1 MAVRLHK
8 MHQATA
14 PLVQNVGGASYLFGD
29 SFTKYFDSTAA
40 HSRRKRAYLVSFFP
54 RLLALQERGCTVD
67 SPTKAATSGCNQS
80 RYSLTN
86 SLWLRFDDRRRVT
99 RTSKTVATNVDTSAK
114 KRNTAVMGDMGLAR
128 WAISTICSTHFASS
142 LRGARMPPAEGTV
155 NLFTRKK
162 CVDALLTSPNN
173 PCFHY
178 GGRIGFAAPSG
189 KGCGTPGNAAE
200 VPRATIR
207 SLHHGGV

>member
-1 MAVRLHK
+1 M
-8 MHQATA
+8 
-14 PLVQNVGGASYLFGD
+14 
-29 SFTKYFDSTAA
+29 
-40 HSRRKRAYLVSFFP
+40 
-54 RLLALQERGCTVD
+54 D
-67 SPTKAATSGCNQS
+67 SPTKAATSGCSQS
-80 RYSLTN
+80 LYSLTN

-99 RTSKTVATNVDTSAK
+99 RTSKTVATNVDASTK
-114 KRNTAVMGDMGLAR
+114 EGNTAVMRDMGFAR

-142 LRGARMPPAEGTV
+142 LRRAHMPPVEGTV

-173 PCFHY
+173 PCFQY

-189 KGCGTPGNAAE
+189 KSCGTPGKAAE
-200 VPRATIR
+200 VTRATMR